1 MPVCAPQCGIE
12 VPQELSFAYSS
23 RYRNS
28 TEEKQGMHTF
38 TATELAN
45 KTGDVL
51 AVAAQEPV
59 CFMRHGNSRF
69 MLLSVQHFNML
80 FQRAGKRRSVH
91 ADDMPVNEAID
102 LVTCLEHSITHD

>member
-1 MPVCAPQCGIE
+1 MGECALPCDIE

-23 RYRNS
+23 RYCNS
-28 TEEKQGMHTF
+28 TEEKQGMCTF

-45 KTGDVL
+45 KTGDVP
-51 AVAAQEPV
+51 AIAAQEPV
-59 CFMRHGNSRF
+59 CIMRHGKSRF
-69 MLLSVQHFNML
+69 MLLSIEHFNML
-80 FQRAGKRRSVH
+80 SQRAGKRRSVH

>member
-1 MPVCAPQCGIE
+1 MGECALPCDID

-23 RYRNS
+23 RYCNS
-28 TEEKQGMHTF
+28 TEDKQVMRTF

-51 AVAAQEPV
+51 AIAAQEPV
-59 CFMRHGNSRF
+59 CIMRHGKSRF
-69 MLLSVQHFNML
+69 MLLSVEHFNML
-80 FQRAGKRRSVH
+80 LQRAGKRRSIH

>member
-1 MPVCAPQCGIE
+1 MVECALPCGIE
-12 VPQELSFAYSS
+12 VPQELSLAYSS
-23 RYRNS
+23 RYYNS

-38 TATELAN
+38 TTTKLAN

-51 AVAAQEPV
+51 AIAAQEPV
-59 CFMRHGNSRF
+59 CIMRHGKSRF
-69 MLLSVQHFNML
+69 VLLSVEHFNML
-80 FQRAGKRRSVH
+80 SQRAGKRRSVH